1 MHKQADMAAAFRDL
15 LILGVVFGVACLAVG
30 VAFGW
35 ILARTGVF

>member
-1 MHKQADMAAAFRDL
+1 MYEQAHMAAVVRDL
-15 LILGVVFGVACLAVG
+15 LILAVVVGVACLAVG